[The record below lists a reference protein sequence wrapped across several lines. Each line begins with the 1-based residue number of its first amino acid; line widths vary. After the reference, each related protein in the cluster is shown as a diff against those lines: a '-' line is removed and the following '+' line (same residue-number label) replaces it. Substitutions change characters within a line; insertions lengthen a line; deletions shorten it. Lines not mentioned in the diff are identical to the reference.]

1 MTRESKRTL
10 EAIVALLKA
19 DRITRREADATSR
32 EMRERLAQL
41 LEDMGDAGYE
51 DVDELQATYD
61 TLGACEDALHRAAR
75 ELPEIYFASDEK
87 DGGDEESAEDIERLA
102 EAAQDII
109 DEAEAAREWPE
120 DQVDVDTDIVQATI
134 RAIGCNIFDRGDLFD
149 DAFFGFVHGDGPS
162 YYDLDGEAL
171 RLADEAMD
179 CLELV
184 PDTPL
189 HRVVDLNGGKLLDAV
204 VAYYEPRI
212 LSAWKASERE
222 AAWDEAWGDASEAP
236 VVAEDTVAAAA
247 RDWLEEWDAE
257 KKAKDEADAERRKG
271 RDHVMIV
278 DGKHANEISWEHVPS
293 LWTDAGTG
301 RLLQF
306 ASDGFEFVASLSAR
320 DIEEEGRGD
329 AGTGGC
335 IDVMFRPSPEVYV
348 LKRDHDQ
355 EIERLKAEIDMA
367 RIAGA
372 RAGWDSALQAMDK
385 SRDNYLLASSLG
397 YSPWEWKDRGEND
410 WPGK

>member
-10 EAIVALLKA
+10 EAVVALLKA
-19 DRITRREADATSR
+19 DKVTRREADATSR

-41 LEDMGDAGYE
+41 LEDMGEAGYE
-51 DVDELQATYD
+51 DVDEMQATYD

-75 ELPEIYFASDEK
+75 ELPEVYFARDEK
-87 DGGDEESAEDIERLA
+87 DSDGNEEGIEGIERLS
-102 EAAQDII
+102 EAAQEVI

-120 DQVDVDTDIVQATI
+120 DWIEVTTDAVVAVI
-134 RAIGCNIFDRGDLFD
+134 RNIGNHINDCGELFD
-149 DAFFGFVHGDGPS
+149 IYFPAAPD
-162 YYDLDGEAL
+162 YYDMDGEA
-171 RLADEAMD
+171 RDLADEAMGWLD
-179 CLELV
+179 LM
-184 PDTPL
+184 PDNPMR
-189 HRVVDLNGGKLLDAV
+189 RVVEVTGGKLLDAV

-212 LSAWKASERE
+212 IE
-222 AAWDEAWGDASEAP
+222 AHGRTEAWDEAWGDASEAP
-236 VVAEDTVAAAA
+236 VVAEAA
-247 RDWLEEWDAE
+247 RDWLEEWADE
-257 KKAKDEADAERRKG
+257 KEAKAKADAKRRKG
-271 RDHVMIV
+271 RDHVMVV
-278 DGKHANEISWEHVPS
+278 DGTHANEISWEHVPS
-293 LWTDAGTG
+293 LWTEAGTS

-329 AGTGGC
+329 AGRGGC
-335 IDVMFRPSPEVYV
+335 IDVMFRPSPEVYI
-348 LKRDHDQ
+348 LKRDHDR

-385 SRDNYLLASSLG
+385 SRNNYLLASSLG
-397 YSPWEWKDRGEND
+397 YSPWEWKDRGDND

>member
-19 DRITRREADATSR
+19 DEVTRREADATSR

-41 LEDMGDAGYE
+41 LEDMGEAGYE

-61 TLGACEDALHRAAR
+61 ALGACEDALHRAAR
-75 ELPEIYFASDEK
+75 ELPEVYFAK
-87 DGGDEESAEDIERLA
+87 DEEDEEDGNDEEGIEGIERLA
-102 EAAQDII
+102 EAAQEII

-120 DQVDVDTDIVQATI
+120 DWIEVTTDAVVAVI
-134 RAIGCNIFDRGDLFD
+134 RNIGNHLIDGGELFD
-149 DAFFGFVHGDGPS
+149 IYFPEAPD
-162 YYDLDGEAL
+162 YYDMDGEAL
-171 RLADEAMD
+171 RLADEAMGWLD
-179 CLELV
+179 LT
-184 PDTPL
+184 PDDPMR
-189 HRVVDLNGGKLLDAV
+189 RVVEVTSGKLLDAV

-212 LSAWKASERE
+212 IEAHERTE
-222 AAWDEAWGDASEAP
+222 AWDEAWGDASEAP
-236 VVAEDTVAAAA
+236 VVAENAVAAAA

-257 KKAKDEADAERRKG
+257 RKAKDEADAERRKG

-278 DGKHANEISWEHVPS
+278 DGTHANEISWEHVPS
-293 LWTDAGTG
+293 LWTEAGAG

-329 AGTGGC
+329 AGRGGC

-397 YSPWEWKDRGEND
+397 YSPWEWKERGEND